1 MGEPVGRGGGGGP
14 DRSQMNA
21 ETALGPLTIPR
32 RWVEEEPDRGL
43 VLSQDRSSAGDETR
57 TGRGKMSEPVQ
68 AEAPPAAPRSRRKV
82 LAIGIAFLVILVGV
96 AAAAVYYLTLPTPFG
111 GTIKVGFSISLTG
124 QFNVEGKNSLNGI
137 KTVLNWINGHG
148 GVTVQGKVYNFSLDY
163 YDDQSTPGNIGTLYP
178 RSIQSGNATF
188 LLAPSS
194 SGLTTAAAP
203 LADSYDKV
211 MMSHGGSF
219 DVIWTGST
227 RRNLVEVLSRA
238 SIYLKGAVDWL
249 HANHPSDKIAAL
261 YAADSFSTFAT
272 QAALGYAQSLN
283 MAVVYNQSYPTTATD
298 LSTQLTAAK
307 NAGADDLI
315 GGGHYTDGVLIMNQL
330 KTTWT
335 NPPPK
340 FISLL
345 VAVTEPSFQ
354 TQLGATANNVTGP
367 SQWESVVT
375 YSPTLAQ
382 TAGLSWYGPTPSE
395 FTQLYGTLN
404 GGATPSYHAAE
415 AGASLLVLS
424 NAIQQADS
432 LNTTAVRAKL
442 GSMHVMNF
450 FGEFQIDSRGLQIA
464 HSMVLVQWQAGVKK
478 VVLPASVADA
488 ACQYPYS
495 GA

>member
-1 MGEPVGRGGGGGP
+1 
-14 DRSQMNA
+14 
-21 ETALGPLTIPR
+21 
-32 RWVEEEPDRGL
+32 
-43 VLSQDRSSAGDETR
+43 
-57 TGRGKMSEPVQ
+57 MSEPVQ

-82 LAIGIAFLVILVGV
+82 FAIGIAFLVILVGV

-178 RSIQSGNATF
+178 RIIQNDNATF
-188 LLAPSS
+188 LLAPYS

-211 MMSHGGSF
+211 MMSHGGSS

-315 GGGHYTDGVLIMNQL
+315 GGGHYTDGLLIMNQL
-330 KTTWT
+330 KTTW
-335 NPPPK
+335 NAPPPK
-340 FISLL
+340 FVSLL
-345 VAVTEPSFQ
+345 VAVTEPAFQ
-354 TQLGATANNVTGP
+354 SQLAGSANNVTGP
-367 SQWESVVT
+367 SQWETAVS
-375 YSPTLAQ
+375 YSPTFAQ
-382 TAGLSWYGPTPSE
+382 SAGLSWYGPTPAE
-395 FTQLYGTLN
+395 FTQLYGSLN
-404 GGATPSYHAAE
+404 NGDVPAYHAAE
-415 AGASLLVLS
+415 AGASLLVLA
-424 NAIQQADS
+424 NAIQRANS
-432 LNTTAVRAKL
+432 FNTTAVRAQL
-442 GSMHVMNF
+442 GSMHIMDF
-450 FGEFQIDSRGLQIA
+450 FGEFQIDSRGLQVA
-464 HSMVLVQWQAGVKK
+464 HSMVLVQWQAGAKK
-478 VVLPASVADA
+478 VVLPADIADGS
-488 ACQYPYS
+488 CQYPYS